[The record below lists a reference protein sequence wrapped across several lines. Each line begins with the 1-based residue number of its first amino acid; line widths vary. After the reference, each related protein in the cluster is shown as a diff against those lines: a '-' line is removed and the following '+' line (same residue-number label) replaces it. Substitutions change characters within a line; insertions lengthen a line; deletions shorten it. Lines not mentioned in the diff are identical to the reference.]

1 MLHYND
7 SVGLLKKATHF
18 CVYFI
23 HIFWLPVTG
32 HFSLIFVLKIL
43 STFLCVRDIHFSKSR
58 NIFLKKPKE
67 FLIELNT

>member
-1 MLHYND
+1 MLRYND

-18 CVYFI
+18 CFYFI

-43 STFLCVRDIHFSKSR
+43 STFLFV
-58 NIFLKKPKE
+58 
-67 FLIELNT
+67 FLIFILANLETYF